1 VGRGHAHALHVH
13 GHSAVHRLPAEAK
26 IVAAVL
32 SVLAVAVTPRE
43 AFWAYAGHAVAI
55 AVVVA
60 IARLRPRFVLTRML
74 VIAPFLLAAVF
85 LPFVA
90 SGDRIEVVGVSLA
103 VEGLWGT
110 WSVTARASIGVATS
124 IVLAATTEV
133 PRLLRGLERLHVPRA
148 LTQIATFMVRYLEVV
163 AGELG
168 RQRRAMS
175 ARGYDPRWFGQVR
188 PLATSAG
195 ALFVRSFER
204 GERVHAAMLARG
216 YDGTMP
222 TPAGELPATARQWA
236 RAALLPAV
244 SWSLA
249 LAALA
254 VTP

>member
-1 VGRGHAHALHVH
+1 M
-13 GHSAVHRLPAEAK
+13 
-26 IVAAVL
+26 AAVL
-32 SVLAVAVTPRE
+32 SVLAVAITPRE

-55 AVVVA
+55 ATVVA
-60 IARLRPRFVLTRML
+60 VAGLRPRFVLTRML
-74 VIAPFLLAAVF
+74 IIAPFLLAAGL

-90 SGDRIEVVGVSLA
+90 SGDRIEVAGVPLA

-110 WSVTARASIGVATS
+110 WSVTARASIGVTTS

-133 PRLLRGLERLHVPRA
+133 PRLLRGLERLRVPGA

-168 RQRRAMS
+168 RQRRAMT
-175 ARGYDPRWFGQVR
+175 ARGYDPRWLGQVR
-188 PLATSAG
+188 PLASSAG

-222 TPAGELPATARQWA
+222 TPAGELPATAAQWR
-236 RAALLPAV
+236 RAAMLPVV

-249 LAALA
+249 LTAIA

>member
-1 VGRGHAHALHVH
+1 MGRGHAHALHVH

-43 AFWAYAGHAVAI
+43 AFWAYAGHAAAI
-55 AVVVA
+55 AAVVA
-60 IARLRPRFVLTRML
+60 IAGLRPRFVLTRML
-74 VIAPFLLAAVF
+74 VIAPFVVGAAF

-90 SGDRIEVVGVSLA
+90 SGDRIEVAGLALA

-175 ARGYDPRWFGQVR
+175 ARGYDPRWFWQVR
-188 PLATSAG
+188 PLAISAG

-222 TPAGELPATARQWA
+222 TPAGELPATASQWG
-236 RAALLPAV
+236 RAAALPVV

-249 LAALA
+249 LTALVVA
-254 VTP
+254 P